1 MYLFVPVIFVDT
13 TNIWKEKSK
22 YKRMMVSFAGPFSDF
37 AFISLLYL
45 LLSFF
50 VENKVYSQFIAFLI
64 ILYFWRA
71 IFNLNPFLK
80 LDGYYIFMDYLEI
93 PNLRQNSLQFLKYFL
108 FGTPN
113 SANFKFS
120 KKKSIIFFIF
130 GLLSFLVTL
139 LFIMWLLMYVFRSFI
154 NLKV

>member
-1 MYLFVPVIFVDT
+1 
-13 TNIWKEKSK
+13 
-22 YKRMMVSFAGPFSDF
+22 MMVSFAGPFSDF